1 MRVAGIVDMMPM
13 NNPGK
18 YRIFLGFFMEKSSA
32 VARLNTLLAKDYS
45 SSMEVIEKIKIYWTN
60 IAYLPH
66 SGDALKAAIPGTHRA
81 ACNEFVKPNLI
92 E

>member
-1 MRVAGIVDMMPM
+1 MPM

-18 YRIFLGFFMEKSSA
+18 YRIFLGFIYGKKSSA
-32 VARLNTLLAKDYS
+32 VACLNTLLAKDYS